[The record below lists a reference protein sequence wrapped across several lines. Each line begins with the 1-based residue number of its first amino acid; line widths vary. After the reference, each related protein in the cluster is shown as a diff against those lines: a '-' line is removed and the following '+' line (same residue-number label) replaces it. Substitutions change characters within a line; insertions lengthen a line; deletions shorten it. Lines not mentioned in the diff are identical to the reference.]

1 MTQTI
6 GGYAPPILFAPTLDA
21 GSANVRATVFSGR
34 FMKRYHIT
42 GVAITF
48 EDNTND
54 SVRTRLWLCQSD
66 TTRTVVASSESS
78 AGTAPTGGTN
88 FFASQLGGSAIEYIT
103 GDGPDPIYVPIGL
116 NVEPGFRLAL
126 DNDNRD
132 TPNVHTVRARVDMR
146 EI

>member
-78 AGTAPTGGTN
+78 AG
-88 FFASQLGGSAIEYIT
+88 
-103 GDGPDPIYVPIGL
+103 
-116 NVEPGFRLAL
+116 R
-126 DNDNRD
+126 R
-132 TPNVHTVRARVDMR
+132 
-146 EI
+146 